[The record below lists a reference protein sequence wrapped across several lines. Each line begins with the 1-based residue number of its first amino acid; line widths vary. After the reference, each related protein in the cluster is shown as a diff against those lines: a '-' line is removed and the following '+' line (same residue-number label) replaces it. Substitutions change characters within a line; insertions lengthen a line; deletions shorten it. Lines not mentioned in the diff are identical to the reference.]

1 MRLASFLKRN
11 RHGVFYLR
19 WVIPSAQQGGRVCRG
34 SETAVS
40 LRTTCPRH
48 AAAISRDLSAR
59 WLWRLPAIRA
69 AARGGDPAAAA
80 MHAELRRTVA
90 SWVEQLYGDPAPA
103 GATAEPNP
111 PETGFVVGAPLPDVV
126 THRPDPGARMAP
138 RALPVDPGLAGAT
151 NPAVRAA
158 TAAPVPMTQSIA
170 HSLTTNR
177 PVRTRKTTGEYER
190 IFAAFATWAAGRSIT
205 SLAQITSAH
214 LAAYKEHLIKV
225 RQLAPKTINKAL
237 TALGQLFRDAQ
248 AAGHRQEVK
257 RRRERQRLPRPA

>member
-1 MRLASFLKRN
+1 
-11 RHGVFYLR
+11 
-19 WVIPSAQQGGRVCRG
+19 
-34 SETAVS
+34 
-40 LRTTCPRH
+40 
-48 AAAISRDLSAR
+48 
-59 WLWRLPAIRA
+59 
-69 AARGGDPAAAA
+69 
-80 MHAELRRTVA
+80 
-90 SWVEQLYGDPAPA
+90 
-103 GATAEPNP
+103 
-111 PETGFVVGAPLPDVV
+111 
-126 THRPDPGARMAP
+126 
-138 RALPVDPGLAGAT
+138 
-151 NPAVRAA
+151 
-158 TAAPVPMTQSIA
+158 MTQSIA

-190 IFAAFATWAAGRSIT
+190 IFAAFATWAAGRSIM